1 MSAFAQLAGN
11 DLRTLYRSG
20 YIWVSLA
27 VFGLM
32 LLVALQASR
41 LDFAGYEAF
50 IAAVILFDVVL
61 SPLML
66 VGLMV
71 LLERGEG
78 AFAVMCVSP
87 VPMPAYIAAR
97 VLTVSL
103 ISLAQTL
110 VIVLVVYDGT
120 FSPVALIAGLAGA
133 ASLSALFGFV
143 VIAYFDDLYAYL
155 FPMIGAIMALGV
167 PGYGVLLGIAPEWL
181 SWHPTAGAL
190 ALIEATFSPNGLQEP
205 VTASA
210 SLAGWILA
218 AGSLAYLAV
227 RRMRTRIGGA
237 S

>member
-1 MSAFAQLAGN
+1 MSALAQLAGN

-20 YIWVSLA
+20 YLWVSLA

-32 LLVALQASR
+32 LVVALQASR
-41 LDFAGYEAF
+41 LDFAGYERF

-78 AFAVMCVSP
+78 AFAVLCVSP
-87 VPMPAYIAAR
+87 VPTPAYIVAR

-110 VIVLVVYDGT
+110 VIVLVVYDGAL
-120 FSPVALIAGLAGA
+120 SPLALTAGLAGA

-143 VIAYFDDLYAYL
+143 IIAYFDDLYAYL

-190 ALIEATFSPNGLQEP
+190 VLIETAFSLDAPQGP
-205 VTASA
+205 ARASA
-210 SLAGWILA
+210 SLAAWILA
-218 AGSLAYLAV
+218 AGGLAYLAV
-227 RRMRTRIGGA
+227 RRMRARIGGA

>member
-1 MSAFAQLAGN
+1 MSAFAQLVGN
-11 DLRTLYRSG
+11 DMRTLYRSG
-20 YIWVSLA
+20 YVWVSLA

-50 IAAVILFDVVL
+50 IAAIILFDVVL

-78 AFAVMCVSP
+78 AFAVLCVSP
-87 VPMPAYIAAR
+87 VSTSAYMAAR
-97 VLTVSL
+97 VVTVSL

-110 VIVLVVYDGT
+110 VLVLAVYDGAL
-120 FSPVALIAGLAGA
+120 SPPALTAGLAGA

-143 VIAYFDDLYAYL
+143 VVAYFDDLYAYL
-155 FPMIGAIMALGV
+155 LPMIVAIMALGA
-167 PGYGVLLGIAPEWL
+167 PGYGVLLGIAPQWL
-181 SWHPTAGAL
+181 AWHPTAGAL
-190 ALIEATFSPNGLQEP
+190 ALIE
-205 VTASA
+205 TAFNLDA
-210 SLAGWILA
+210 SHALAGTGASSAAWILA
-218 AGSLAYLAV
+218 AASLAYLAV
-227 RRMRTRIGGA
+227 RRMQARIGGA